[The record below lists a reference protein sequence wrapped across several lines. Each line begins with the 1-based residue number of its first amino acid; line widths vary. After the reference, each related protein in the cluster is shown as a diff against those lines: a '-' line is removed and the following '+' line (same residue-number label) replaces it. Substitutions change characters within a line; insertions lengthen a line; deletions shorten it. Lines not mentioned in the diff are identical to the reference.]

1 MIKKLTILTATMF
14 ACFGVFSQQAIAQQV
29 DASPIEQIEN
39 IVTPYNLT
47 ISQDGNNAIFS
58 WNHGPIFF
66 DDIESYDDFIFEN
79 IGDYIL
85 VDVDSSPTYG
95 FGYGISFSNEGYT
108 GSYIVINTLA
118 TTPPLSEEDWAAH
131 SGNKFLGC
139 FAAMSHN
146 NNDWLV
152 TPEVTVIPGMEFS
165 FWARTSNYIYGYE
178 NFRVGI
184 STGGTTPSDFTIISE
199 GTHVNAPHTWTKF
212 TYPLDEYVGQNI
224 RAAINY
230 IFYGHVFMV
239 DDIYIGVPEKE
250 KSRAFN
256 GYTVYLDGEEVAS
269 GIMEETYTFQNVPVG
284 EHTAGV
290 KAVYTSGES
299 EVVEIAFDH
308 EPKFNVKFIAQ
319 RYIYGSPVKGVNIIV
334 SNESITESKTTDI
347 NGIATFE
354 LPRGHYNWVATKLG
368 FEDWEGTVVVTDHTE
383 IIIIYKSIES
393 ETKVQGIKLYPNP
406 ATNTLTITRENTNNA
421 MVEIYSNNG
430 VIVNSFEM
438 SETVKEISVSELNS
452 GVYFIRVIEKEAT
465 KVQKFIKQ

>member
-1 MIKKLTILTATMF
+1 M
-14 ACFGVFSQQAIAQQV
+14 
-29 DASPIEQIEN
+29 
-39 IVTPYNLT
+39 
-47 ISQDGNNAIFS
+47 
-58 WNHGPIFF
+58 
-66 DDIESYDDFIFEN
+66 
-79 IGDYIL
+79 
-85 VDVDSSPTYG
+85 
-95 FGYGISFSNEGYT
+95 
-108 GSYIVINTLA
+108 
-118 TTPPLSEEDWAAH
+118 
-131 SGNKFLGC
+131 
-139 FAAMSHN
+139 
-146 NNDWLV
+146 
-152 TPEVTVIPGMEFS
+152 
-165 FWARTSNYIYGYE
+165 
-178 NFRVGI
+178 
-184 STGGTTPSDFTIISE
+184 
-199 GTHVNAPHTWTKF
+199 
-212 TYPLDEYVGQNI
+212 GQNI

-230 IFYGHVFMV
+230 IFYGHVLWLMISILAFK
-239 DDIYIGVPEKE
+239 KE
-250 KSRAFN
+250 TRAFN

-269 GIMEETYTFQNVPVG
+269 GIMEETYTFQNVSVG

>member
-95 FGYGISFSNEGYT
+95 FGYGISFPNEGYT

-269 GIMEETYTFQNVPVG
+269 GIMEETYTFQNVSVG

-299 EVVEIAFDH
+299 EVAEMSFYLPPYWYVNFTVKRESDGTPIEGA
-308 EPKFNVKFIAQ
+308 NVF
-319 RYIYGSPVKGVNIIV
+319 VN
-334 SNESITESKTTDI
+334 NRTLTTDASGEATI
-347 NGIATFE
+347 WLFNGEYNYTVSKSGYSDFE
-354 LPRGHYNWVATKLG
+354 GSFVVNGADLTIPVNMITGIDG
-368 FEDWEGTVVVTDHTE
+368 FANSFVR
-383 IIIIYKSIES
+383 
-393 ETKVQGIKLYPNP
+393 LYPNP
-406 ATNTLTITRENTNNA
+406 AERVLTIERSNSDEAVIELYNVSGALISTTKTENSTTTLDIG
-421 MVEIYSNNG
+421 M
-430 VIVNSFEM
+430 
-438 SETVKEISVSELNS
+438 LNS
-452 GVYFIRVIEKEAT
+452 GSYFIRIIET
-465 KVQKFIKQ
+465 NNTTIHRFIKQ